1 MIGLFHNRKVS
12 IVNTLILILVGSFVI
27 TGGIFAPV
35 FSIRN
40 TQHTLQSAYET
51 LDSISTLVEDGIR
64 ALLDDK
70 IRVLKLLE
78 DEIEPDIIP
87 YALSYF
93 DDGIVIINEKGIIE
107 RAYPENR
114 KLLTGSNVGFREYF
128 KKPKETL
135 KPYLSG
141 SFKSLVNTNIIVLG
155 VPIIKNG
162 RFKGVIAGGMS
173 LNGGK
178 IGYLVS
184 STSFLEKGEIVIV
197 DDKGI
202 ILFSKDPT
210 LPGRFFNRF
219 PTDTV
224 GFREYQIEGKGY
236 LVGIRRIEDSS
247 LRIVVY
253 IDKDTILK
261 HQRENLRFSLFF
273 SISLVIVIIILVIFL
288 LRKILGST
296 VYLTQLAEE
305 YSKGN
310 YSKNPHP
317 SIYKEFSK
325 FSEAFGKMK
334 DAIAERE
341 TKLKEE
347 YAYLDALLKQI
358 TNAIFV
364 LDLNN
369 RFNFIN
375 PQLAYLLGYTEEE
388 ILKDDILD
396 LFPLEERAKIAVQI
410 NESLRGETKSIRTE
424 MLSKEN
430 VIIPVLLTSS
440 PLRIEGN
447 IIGTL
452 HVVTDLQEI
461 TRREKELQ
469 DALEEINV
477 LNEELS
483 ERSQQLEVALARLN
497 MRLFEVE
504 LAKDNVEKLAI
515 TDPLTHLYNRRY
527 LEEKFGDELLR
538 AKAYRIPLSIIMADI
553 DHFKIINDTYGH
565 KVGDK
570 VLEVLGVILKA
581 NVRDKD
587 IVARYG
593 GEEFMILLPN
603 TSKLDAQ
610 KVAERIRKEIEET
623 PLTEIGGPERFTASF
638 GIAGFP
644 EDGQDINDLF
654 LKVDQALY
662 EAKKLGRN
670 RVIVYRGN

>member
-27 TGGIFAPV
+27 TGGIFAHV

-40 TQHTLQSAYET
+40 TQHTLQSAYEM

-93 DDGIVIINEKGIIE
+93 DDGIMIINEKGIIE

>member
-51 LDSISTLVEDGIR
+51 LDSISTLVEDSIR

-424 MLSKEN
+424 MLSKDN

>member
-51 LDSISTLVEDGIR
+51 LDSISTLVEDSIR

-447 IIGTL
+447 IVGTL

>member
-51 LDSISTLVEDGIR
+51 LDSISTLVEDSIR

-93 DDGIVIINEKGIIE
+93 DDGIMIINEKGIIE

-114 KLLTGSNVGFREYF
+114 ELLTGNNVGFREYF

-424 MLSKEN
+424 MLSKDN

>member
-1 MIGLFHNRKVS
+1 M
-12 IVNTLILILVGSFVI
+12 
-27 TGGIFAPV
+27 
-35 FSIRN
+35 
-40 TQHTLQSAYET
+40 
-51 LDSISTLVEDGIR
+51 
-64 ALLDDK
+64 
-70 IRVLKLLE
+70 
-78 DEIEPDIIP
+78 
-87 YALSYF
+87 
-93 DDGIVIINEKGIIE
+93 IINEKGIIE

-114 KLLTGSNVGFREYF
+114 KLLKGENVGFREYF

-273 SISLVIVIIILVIFL
+273 SISLLIVIIILVIFL

-424 MLSKEN
+424 MLSKDN

-447 IIGTL
+447 IVGTL